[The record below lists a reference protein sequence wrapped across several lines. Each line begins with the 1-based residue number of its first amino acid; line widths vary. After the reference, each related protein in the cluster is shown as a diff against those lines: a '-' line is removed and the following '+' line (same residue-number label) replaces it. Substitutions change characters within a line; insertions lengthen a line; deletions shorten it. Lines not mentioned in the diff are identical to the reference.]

1 MSDQAI
7 SMQEISTYR
16 SNEHIR
22 TTIDSK
28 EILHQV
34 FSRKSPTRD
43 LGFHGKLATFST
55 KDGN

>member
-1 MSDQAI
+1 
-7 SMQEISTYR
+7 MQEISTDR
-16 SNEHIR
+16 SNEHIK

-34 FSRKSPTRD
+34 FSRKSPTRG

-55 KDGN
+55 KDEN